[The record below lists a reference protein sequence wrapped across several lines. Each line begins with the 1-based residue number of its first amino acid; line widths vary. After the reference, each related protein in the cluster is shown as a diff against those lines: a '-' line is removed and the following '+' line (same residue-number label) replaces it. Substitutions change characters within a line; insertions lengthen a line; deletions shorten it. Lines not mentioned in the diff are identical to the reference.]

1 MASKQFSIYLCRGS
15 YVFTSVCLFVCLSLL
30 TGLLKTNDHIFMK
43 FYGMVGH
50 NPRTSRLDF
59 GLNVD
64 LLKNAITV

>member
-1 MASKQFSIYLCRGS
+1 
-15 YVFTSVCLFVCLSLL
+15 
-30 TGLLKTNDHIFMK
+30 MK